1 MWQYL
6 QYQQRH
12 LRLGAVSL
20 SASRSRRS
28 RLPAPNAARM
38 APRPRRTMREVSIR
52 GCKECAFSNGGH
64 LFAAVNGNVVHVY
77 STYTCASIAL
87 LR

>member
-1 MWQYL
+1 
-6 QYQQRH
+6 
-12 LRLGAVSL
+12 
-20 SASRSRRS
+20 
-28 RLPAPNAARM
+28 
-38 APRPRRTMREVSIR
+38 MREVSIR